1 MTEITVTATR
11 WSLGWELTVPDAG
24 ATQTRTL
31 ARAEQQVRDY
41 LDTVSPDVDHRDWTI
56 TVVPDLGGVQ
66 DEVRQ
71 AKKASAAAA
80 AAQVEAGRRMREL
93 AGRLRAQGLSM
104 ADTACV
110 LGVSKGRVSQLV

>member
-1 MTEITVTATR
+1 MPEITVTATR
-11 WSLGWELTVPDAG
+11 WALGWELAVPDVG

-31 ARAEQQVRDY
+31 ARAAQQVRDY
-41 LDTVSPDVDHRDWTI
+41 LDTTSPNVDHSDWTI
-56 TVVPDLGGVQ
+56 TVVPDLDGMQ

-71 AKKASAAAA
+71 AKEATAAAA
-80 AAQVEAGRRMREL
+80 AAQVEAGRRMRTL